1 VSDGTNVVPGKL
13 PPALHRRQGFRLQ
26 GLQVPPRHPQLH
38 VRLRFKLQCV
48 LKAIVQAPGR
58 RLHPWQRHRWQ
69 VDLWR
74 ECVPS
79 CFCRAQ
85 ANPTTEFADENF
97 NVKHTKPGLLSM
109 ANAGPSSSS
118 DSFRTFLIIQED
130 TNGSQFFVTVAE
142 SPLLPSLSFSNFSR
156 RSRKFFALAH
166 DVG

>member
-1 VSDGTNVVPGKL
+1 VSDGTNVVQENFRQLCTGAKGFGYKDSKF
-13 PPALHRRQGFRLQ
+13 HRVIPSFM
-26 GLQVPPRHPQLH
+26 
-38 VRLRFKLQCV
+38 CV
-48 LKAIVQAPGR
+48 CASSSSVCLKPSRQAPGR

-69 VDLWR
+69 VDLRR
-74 ECVPS
+74 ECVPG

-85 ANPTTEFADENF
+85 ANPTTEFADETF

-130 TNGSQFFVTVAE
+130 TNGSQFFVTVQPTVL
-142 SPLLPSLSFSNFSR
+142 SPPSL
-156 RSRKFFALAH
+156 